1 MKSSLAPGTEFIKSE
16 HDDILWIKFNKDQ
29 FHIKKD
35 IYFGAVY
42 ITPSNSS
49 STKSRYS
56 VDTYMIL
63 QKEISSFSSLGGEII
78 LGGDFNSR
86 LGKRHKD
93 YILSDTNEFLRIDSS
108 ITETNIFAF
117 RNSQDIKRQTLMENI
132 LLIYAWLT
140 T

>member
-1 MKSSLAPGTEFIKSE
+1 MKSSLASGTEFIKSE

-35 IYFGAVY
+35 IYYGAVY

-63 QKEISSFSSLGGEII
+63 QTEISSFSSIGGEII

-86 LGKRHKD
+86 L
-93 YILSDTNEFLRIDSS
+93 
-108 ITETNIFAF
+108 
-117 RNSQDIKRQTLMENI
+117 
-132 LLIYAWLT
+132 
-140 T
+140 